1 MNLELRAIDDTNK
14 EAVELLEVSDSQK
27 QYSFPF
33 VYCLQLQVAQMQ
45 I

>member
-27 QYSFPF
+27 QYIASNK
-33 VYCLQLQVAQMQ
+33 YSLETATKEE
-45 I
+45 